1 MGTSEIV
8 MAVCAVLTLY
18 GLLSTNIAIKQFKQ
32 SQEDKKIADANE
44 LTLLKERQAV
54 LQKDLDKAIKR
65 MDDFNERLVSSE
77 YIKRISEQLQNVLSL
92 QMEVEKLK
100 MIISIKEHMYDTQK

>member
-1 MGTSEIV
+1 MGTSDIV
-8 MAVCAVLTLY
+8 MTVCAVLTLY

-100 MIISIKEHMYDTQK
+100 MIISIKEHMYDNQK

>member
-1 MGTSEIV
+1 METSDIV

-18 GLLSTNIAIKQFKQ
+18 SLLSTNIAIKQFKQ

-65 MDDFNERLVSSE
+65 VVGVQIDAV
-77 YIKRISEQLQNVLSL
+77 RIRRF
-92 QMEVEKLK
+92 
-100 MIISIKEHMYDTQK
+100 

>member
-100 MIISIKEHMYDTQK
+100 MIISIKEHMYDNQK